1 MDIQIKGTKIELTPA
16 IEQAVNEK
24 IGGLSKYF
32 DNIIGCEVE
41 VGKTTEHHHKGD
53 IFFTEINLEVP
64 KKVIR
69 AVAQTDDLY
78 KSINEAK
85 EKMKVEIMKYKEMLR
100 GE

>member
-1 MDIQIKGTKIELTPA
+1 MNISIKGTKIELTPG
-16 IEQAVNEK
+16 IEAAVNEK

-53 IFFTEINLEVP
+53 IFRAEVNLEVP

-69 AVAQTDDLY
+69 AEAESDDLY
-78 KSINEAK
+78 KSINEVK
-85 EKMKVEIMKYKEMLR
+85 DKMKVEIMKYKETLR
-100 GE
+100 D